1 MAGGSSDDSALTPV
15 ELMRRY
21 LDSLPQDFS
30 VREEL
35 RSPKFWKALRAE
47 LLASLLVA
55 VFVTGSTARSPAREV
70 TAATSSPPAQ
80 GQPQATA
87 GSSDGSDGAR
97 MALAYALTTAT
108 LIQCLGSVSGAHAN
122 PAVTLGLLVR
132 RLVSPL
138 RAAAYVTAQLA
149 GGLAGA
155 LILYGLTPA
164 GVGHGDQVAAVRPG
178 VSLPQAFG
186 AELLATF
193 IPVLTTLAALE
204 PVRED
209 VGCKALSVGL
219 AYGVGALF
227 AFQLTGAG
235 LNPARTLG
243 PAVVYN
249 VWTNH
254 WVYWVGP
261 LFGGLLG
268 GFTYE
273 FVHEAS
279 PRGRL
284 VRRSFRRSPGTTG
297 GVRGH
302 LSAPIRGQP
311 GREVSGFSSVAT
323 DCLQLSATEE
333 GAAVTRH

>member
-1 MAGGSSDDSALTPV
+1 MIRAGSRSSLPGQQMAGGSSDDSALTPV

-227 AFQLTGAG
+227 A
-235 LNPARTLG
+235 
-243 PAVVYN
+243 
-249 VWTNH
+249 
-254 WVYWVGP
+254 VYWVGP